1 MKSITEEYL
10 EKNKFKN
17 KEKVDML
24 IAMNNSFISFFKII
38 NKDYEGYVTIVDL
51 IISLSN
57 PIYKNNII
65 LYARLI
71 EINEISF
78 LIALCNFPNNIK
90 ALNNYIKK
98 LKYKKKSNFIKT
110 IEVYHFNKEYGLK
123 FIINNI

>member
-1 MKSITEEYL
+1 
-10 EKNKFKN
+10 
-17 KEKVDML
+17 ML

-51 IISLSN
+51 ITNKEYKIIDISLSN

-90 ALNNYIKK
+90 VLNNYIKK